1 MAWFKGSLAALFIGV
16 NTIAGCILLFIM
28 ALIRLPLTGRWH
40 AAMSKHMDLII
51 DGWVSANRLMYRTL
65 RLIDVQVSWP
75 TAELSRRRWY
85 MVVSNHQTWVDI
97 VLLQS
102 TLRPVIPPLKFFT
115 KQQLIWLPF
124 LGQAMYLLGFP
135 YVRRVNRQA
144 LEANPGLKHL
154 DRQNTLAA
162 CDRFRTHPTAV
173 LNFLEGT
180 RFTTDKQAA
189 QNARYQNLLNPRIG
203 GLSYV
208 LSGLADELNELID
221 VSIVYPNGAPGFWE
235 FLQGKCDSVTIKI
248 ELHQLSPSM
257 QSTDLGEQRKSL
269 GPFVESLWQAKDD
282 LINLTKPPP
291 ASG

>member
-1 MAWFKGSLAALFIGV
+1 MARFKGSLAALFIGV
-16 NTIAGCILLFIM
+16 NTIGGCILLFIM
-28 ALIRLPLTGRWH
+28 ALIRLPLTRSWH
-40 AAMSKHMDLII
+40 DRMSKHMDLII
-51 DGWVSANRLMYRTL
+51 DGWVSANRWMYSTL

-75 TAELSRRRWY
+75 AAELSRRRWY

-102 TLRPVIPPLKFFT
+102 TFRAVIPPLKFFT

-135 YVRRVNRQA
+135 YVRRVSRQA
-144 LEANPGLKHL
+144 RESNPDLKQL

-180 RFTTDKQAA
+180 RFTTDKHAA
-189 QNARYQNLLNPRIG
+189 QDARYQNLLNPRIG

-208 LSGLADELNELID
+208 LSGLKEELNELID
-221 VSIVYPNGAPGFWE
+221 VSIVYPNGPPGFWE
-235 FLQGKCDSVTIKI
+235 FLQGKCESVTIKL
-248 ELHQLSPSM
+248 ELHQLSPAM
-257 QSTDLGEQRKSL
+257 QSNDLAEQRKSL
-269 GPFVESLWQAKDD
+269 GPFIESLWQAKDD
-282 LINLTKPPP
+282 LIDLTKPPA

>member
-135 YVRRVNRQA
+135 YVRRVSRQA
-144 LEANPGLKHL
+144 QEANPGLKHL

-162 CDRFRTHPTAV
+162 CDRFRTYPTAV

-180 RFTTDKQAA
+180 RFTIDKHAA

-269 GPFVESLWQAKDD
+269 GPFIESLWQAKDD
-282 LINLTKPPP
+282 LINLTKPPT